1 MSRLL
6 KLARQGCAYESRGT
20 GDKNLHLR
28 FLWPWPDGAFSA
40 SLLAARS
47 GSGYN
52 FCMPHV
58 SSHIRVKVLFFGRVR
73 ELAGITEEV
82 LEIPEGATLAD
93 VFERYAAR
101 FPQLAGF
108 RTSLVASRNQ
118 EFASWDTRLSA
129 EDDIAFLPP
138 VSGG

>member
-1 MSRLL
+1 M
-6 KLARQGCAYESRGT
+6 
-20 GDKNLHLR
+20 
-28 FLWPWPDGAFSA
+28 
-40 SLLAARS
+40 
-47 GSGYN
+47 
-52 FCMPHV
+52 
-58 SSHIRVKVLFFGRVR
+58 RVTVLFFGRVR
-73 ELAGITEEV
+73 ELAGMAEEA

-101 FPQLAGF
+101 FPQLSGF
-108 RTSLVASRNQ
+108 RASLVASRNQ

>member
-1 MSRLL
+1 M
-6 KLARQGCAYESRGT
+6 
-20 GDKNLHLR
+20 
-28 FLWPWPDGAFSA
+28 
-40 SLLAARS
+40 
-47 GSGYN
+47 
-52 FCMPHV
+52 
-58 SSHIRVKVLFFGRVR
+58 RVKVLFFGRVR
-73 ELAGITEEV
+73 ELAGMAEEA

-101 FPQLAGF
+101 FPQMSGF
-108 RTSLVASRNQ
+108 RASLVASRNQ